1 MRKKDIILIMALICS
16 LSFGLIQY
24 LQNSQLKAENKMLV
38 EKDKRIEAN
47 MGKED
52 PNKGNEE
59 IKAGEIEIAEGFNLE
74 MFDNYNNFPSIPA
87 YGPLCKLNAYGI
99 NNTKAVKIIS
109 KENDFLT
116 RISIEGVIP
125 TWAIKDENIS
135 DITYIDNRIMYFL
148 NECDVFLTP
157 EENSESV
164 FSVNKGNSVT
174 VTAEYDEWYFITM
187 NYSMGSNI
195 FNYGWVKK
203 SSLGYYDQFKSNIG
217 LEVNVRKGSPI
228 KYEGEEDVQIIKDYS
243 TWGRIMEETELE
255 YVLAMP
261 GASVATVEKKNV
273 EPFSTGDQQM

>member
-1 MRKKDIILIMALICS
+1 MRKKDIIMIVALICS

-47 MGKED
+47 IGKED
-52 PNKGNEE
+52 SNKGNEE
-59 IKAGEIEIAEGFNLE
+59 IKAGEIEIVEGFNLE

-87 YGPLCKLNAYGI
+87 YGPLCELNAYGI
-99 NNTKAVKIIS
+99 NNTKAVKIIG

-174 VTAEYDEWYFITM
+174 VTGEYDEWYFITM

-261 GASVATVEKKNV
+261 GASVATVEKKYV
-273 EPFSTGDQQM
+273 EPFSTGDQ